1 MDPAFRDYR
10 KNDLLRLDNATRDS
24 NAGQIGAFLARKAG
38 SWAHSV
44 ALAAALTAP

>member
-10 KNDLLRLDNATRDS
+10 KNDWGHLMLRLDNATRDS

-38 SWAHSV
+38 YWAH
-44 ALAAALTAP
+44 PRWWQP